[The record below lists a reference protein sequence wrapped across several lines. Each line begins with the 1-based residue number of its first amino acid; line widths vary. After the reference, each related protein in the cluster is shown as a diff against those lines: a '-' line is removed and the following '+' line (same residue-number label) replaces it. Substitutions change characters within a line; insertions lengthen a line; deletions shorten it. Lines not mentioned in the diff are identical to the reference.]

1 MKKSLWISVFCLASL
16 VALPAPSESRHAGPP
31 QPTQQIVL
39 EVCHPKTGC
48 PLQVPVCV
56 PLCCQGPPC
65 ARYQHTLIGP
75 GKTVSTWVC
84 GYEVTVRYTVCGNY
98 RVSTHG

>member
-1 MKKSLWISVFCLASL
+1 
-16 VALPAPSESRHAGPP
+16 
-31 QPTQQIVL
+31 
-39 EVCHPKTGC
+39 
-48 PLQVPVCV
+48 V

-75 GKTVSTWVC
+75 GKTVFTWAC